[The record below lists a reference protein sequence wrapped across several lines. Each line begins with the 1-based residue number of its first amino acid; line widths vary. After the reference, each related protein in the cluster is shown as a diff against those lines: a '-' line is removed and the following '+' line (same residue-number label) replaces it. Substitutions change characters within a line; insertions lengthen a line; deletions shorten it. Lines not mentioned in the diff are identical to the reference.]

1 MAKKAA
7 GFDGKIVSLGVYS
20 GDITKA
26 DLDAFGT
33 AKVEPGVTTF
43 PHVGDLSTGK
53 VTLADPS
60 VDFSGNEITIKYPT
74 SEEGLEFLEE
84 HFNGFVFTVPKNV
97 DIKHV
102 SLAADNMGLLPSDIH
117 VVKHHEITVNF
128 SGLSLPTH
136 EAAMVEL
143 SVTFG

>member
-7 GFDGKIVSLGVYS
+7 GFDGHIVSLGVYS
-20 GDITKA
+20 GEITKA

-33 AKVEPGVTTF
+33 AKVEKGVTTF

-60 VDFSGNEITIKYPT
+60 VDFSGNQITIQYPG
-74 SEEGLEFLEE
+74 SEDGLQFLDE
-84 HFNGFVFTVPKNV
+84 HFNGFVFKVPKDL

-102 SLAADNMGLLPSDIH
+102 TLEADNMGLLPSDIH
-117 VVKHHEITVNF
+117 VIKHHEITVNF
-128 SGLSLPTH
+128 SGLTLPIQ